1 MLKKRI
7 HSIVYFSLIAVLFYN
22 SGCTKEY
29 SYEGQDAV
37 PPIQDT
43 TPILPAP
50 LPAPDFPLCAAC
62 VDKDNYEESRW
73 SFKAGD
79 SFLCGIIDTA
89 IVNIERN
96 AFTFFGPSAC
106 STDTNMVISVY
117 LESKKL
123 DRSQQNMVIPK
134 VFFYF
139 SKAGASHFL
148 LVSRSGTP
156 FTVIL
161 NSYDHQTK
169 MTTGTFS
176 GYVFKAD
183 GTTTLIHSTK
193 FKLKLI

>member
-7 HSIVYFSLIAVLFYN
+7 HSIVCFPFIAVLFYN
-22 SGCTKEY
+22 SGCIKEY
-29 SYEGQDAV
+29 SYERQNIAPPVQDS
-37 PPIQDT
+37 
-43 TPILPAP
+43 TPALPTP

-62 VDKDNYEESRW
+62 EGKDNYEESRW

-89 IVNIERN
+89 IVGPDRN
-96 AFTFFGPSAC
+96 VFTFFGPSAC
-106 STDTNMVISVY
+106 STDTNMVISVF
-117 LESKKL
+117 LESQKL

-134 VFFYF
+134 VIFYVA
-139 SKAGASHFL
+139 KAGAPQYL
-148 LVSRSGTP
+148 LVTRPGTP

-176 GYVFKAD
+176 GYVFKAN

-193 FKLKLI
+193 FKLRLI

>member
-1 MLKKRI
+1 MLTRII
-7 HSIVYFSLIAVLFYN
+7 HSIVFFSLSVLLWYN
-22 SGCTKEY
+22 SGCAKEY
-29 SYEGQDAV
+29 SYER
-37 PPIQDT
+37 QDT
-43 TPILPAP
+43 APPVQDSTSTSPIPQP
-50 LPAPDFPLCAAC
+50 SPDFPLCAAC
-62 VDKDNYEESRW
+62 ADKDNYEEDRW
-73 SFKAGD
+73 SFKAGN

-106 STDTNMVISVY
+106 SSDTNMVISVY
-117 LESKKL
+117 LESQKL
-123 DRSQQNMVIPK
+123 DRSQQNIVIPK

-139 SKAGASHFL
+139 SAAGSPQFV

-161 NSYDHQTK
+161 KTYDHQTK
-169 MTTGTFS
+169 MTTGSFS

-183 GTTTLIHSTK
+183 GTTILIDSTK